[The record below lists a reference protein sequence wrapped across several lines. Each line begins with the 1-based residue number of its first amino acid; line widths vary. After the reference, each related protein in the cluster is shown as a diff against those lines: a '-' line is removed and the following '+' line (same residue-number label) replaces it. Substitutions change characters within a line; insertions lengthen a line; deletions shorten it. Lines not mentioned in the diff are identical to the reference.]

1 MEEEYGKGALTM
13 FSEEEKSSES
23 DRLQQRVQVLYHVDH
38 GNAVVLD
45 VNWDTHERKAV
56 FRNEFNQDLFIH
68 APGVT
73 VRQVLQMRLVDMHRI
88 AVNDIMLLR
97 PWEWNTILDSPVE
110 EVETCQIEIWSY
122 MGQVGVLEHSG

>member
-1 MEEEYGKGALTM
+1 M

-38 GNAVVLD
+38 GNAVILD
-45 VNWDTHERKAV
+45 VNWDTQDKKAV
-56 FRNEFNQDLFIH
+56 FRNEFNQDSFIN
-68 APGVT
+68 APSTARVT
-73 VRQVLQMRLVDMHRI
+73 IRQVLQMRLVDMHQI

-110 EVETCQIEIWSY
+110 TVDVCQIEIWSY
-122 MGQVGVLEHSG
+122 MAQIGVIEHAG

>member
-1 MEEEYGKGALTM
+1 M
-13 FSEEEKSSES
+13 FSEEKES
-23 DRLQQRVQVLYHVDH
+23 DKLQQRVQVLYHVDR

-45 VNWDTHERKAV
+45 VNWDTQERKAV
-56 FRNEFNQDLFIH
+56 FRNEFNEDSFIN
-68 APGVT
+68 APPDAHIT
-73 VRQVLQMRLVDMHRI
+73 VRQVLQMRLVDMHQI

-110 EVETCQIEIWSY
+110 EVATCQIEIWSY